1 MLNLFQHLIQSKDNL
16 PAGRRSRNKFGMTRR
31 KCMATPAVFLRE
43 TKDELKKVVWPT
55 RQEVI
60 RLTFVVI
67 AVSLLV
73 GLFLGGLDF
82 IFVKIIGTVVK

>member
-1 MLNLFQHLIQSKDNL
+1 MAN
-16 PAGRRSRNKFGMTRR
+16 PAS
-31 KCMATPAVFLRE
+31 FLRE

-67 AVSLLV
+67 LVSLIV
-73 GLFLGGLDF
+73 GVFLGGLDF
-82 IFVKIIGTVVK
+82 VFVKVIETVVK

>member
-1 MLNLFQHLIQSKDNL
+1 
-16 PAGRRSRNKFGMTRR
+16 
-31 KCMATPAVFLRE
+31 MATSPVAFLKEAR
-43 TKDELKKVVWPT
+43 DELKKVVWPT

-67 AVSLLV
+67 VISLIV

-82 IFVKIIGTVVK
+82 VFVKIIGTVIK

>member
-1 MLNLFQHLIQSKDNL
+1 MV
-16 PAGRRSRNKFGMTRR
+16 
-31 KCMATPAVFLRE
+31 TPVGFLRE

-60 RLTFVVI
+60 RLTLVVI
-67 AVSLLV
+67 AISLIV

-82 IFVKIIGTVVK
+82 VFVKIIGTIVK

>member
-1 MLNLFQHLIQSKDNL
+1 MPTS
-16 PAGRRSRNKFGMTRR
+16 PVS
-31 KCMATPAVFLRE
+31 FLRE

-55 RQEVI
+55 RQEVV

-67 AVSLLV
+67 TISLIV

-82 IFVKIIGTVVK
+82 VFVKIIEMIVK